1 MQTFFLPTQVTTG
14 IGCFKQLG
22 QVTSRCGKRALLV
35 CDKRLAQQTDVVS
48 RARELLAAAGV
59 ELVVYDDVAREPELP
74 IVAEGIRRANET
86 GAEVLIGIGGG
97 SAMDTAKAI
106 AGLCKLPGSVLEY
119 HQGRKLEGP
128 GLPLITVPT
137 TAGTGAE
144 VTKNAVL
151 IDPATKVKQ
160 SIRDDRWFAR
170 AALVDPELTLSMPP
184 AVTASTG
191 ADALCQAIE
200 SFTSIGAGPLSDA
213 LAARAIG
220 LIGANLQTAY
230 EHGDNLAAREAMSMG
245 SLMAG
250 IAMAM
255 ARLGGVHGMAHP
267 LGSHYAIPHGVIC
280 GLLLPYTMAYNLPA
294 AVAKYAEVAHLMGVD
309 TGGLTAEQAAQRA
322 VDAVRDL
329 VTRIAVPLH
338 LRAFGVTEEAFG
350 PIIDESLTQSS
361 LHHNPRKLGAE
372 DVRAILTAAL

>member
-1 MQTFFLPTQVTTG
+1 MQTFFLPTQVITG
-14 IGCFKQLG
+14 VGCFAQVGAVTARFG
-22 QVTSRCGKRALLV
+22 QRALLV
-35 CDKRLAQQTDVVS
+35 CDKRLAQQTGVVQ
-48 RARELLAAAGV
+48 RAGELLAAAGV
-59 ELVVYDDVAREPELP
+59 ALTVYDEVAREPELP
-74 IVAEGIRRANET
+74 SVAEGIRRANE
-86 GAEVLIGIGGG
+86 ADAQVVIGIGGG
-97 SAMDTAKAI
+97 SAMDTAKAV
-106 AGLCKLPGSVLEY
+106 AGLCKLPGSLLEY
-119 HQGRKLEGP
+119 HEGRKLEGP

-151 IDPATKVKQ
+151 INPATRVKQ

-170 AALVDPELTLSMPP
+170 VALVDPELTVSMPP

-200 SFTSIGAGPLSDA
+200 SYTSIGAGPLSDA
-213 LAARAIG
+213 LAMRAIE
-220 LIGANLQTAY
+220 LIGGSLQTAY
-230 EHGDNLAAREAMSMG
+230 EQGDNLPAREAMSMG

-294 AVAKYAEVAHLMGVD
+294 AAAKYADVARLMGVD
-309 TGGLTAEQAAQRA
+309 TGGLTVEQAAERG
-322 VDAVRDL
+322 VTAVREL
-329 VTRIAVPLH
+329 VTRIGVPLH
-338 LRAFGVTEEAFG
+338 LRAFGVTEQDLG

-372 DVRAILTAAL
+372 DVRAILLAAL

>member
-14 IGCFKQLG
+14 PGCFAQLG
-22 QVTSRCGKRALLV
+22 KLAAGYGQRALLV
-35 CDKRLAQQTDVVS
+35 CDKRLAEQTDVVA
-48 RARELLAAAGV
+48 RASELLAAAGV
-59 ELVVYDDVAREPELP
+59 ALTVYSDVAREPELP
-74 IVAEGIRRANET
+74 VVAEGIQRAN
-86 GAEVLIGIGGG
+86 AADAQVVIGIGGG

-128 GLPLITVPT
+128 GLPLVTVPT

-170 AALVDPELTLSMPP
+170 AALVDPELTVSMPP

-200 SFTSIGAGPLSDA
+200 SYTSIGAGPLSDA
-213 LAARAIG
+213 LAMRAIA
-220 LIGANLQTAY
+220 LIGANLGQAY
-230 EHGDNLAAREAMSMG
+230 RHGDDLAAREAMSMG

-250 IAMAM
+250 IAMAT

-294 AVAKYAEVAHLMGVD
+294 AADKYAVVARLMGSD
-309 TGGLTAEQAAQRA
+309 TAGLTPPQAAQHA
-322 VDAVRDL
+322 VDVVRDL
-329 VTRIAVPLH
+329 VTCIGVPMR
-338 LRAFGVTEEAFG
+338 LRAFGVTEDALG

-361 LHHNPRKLGAE
+361 LHHNPRKLEAE
-372 DVRAILTAAL
+372 DVRAILMAAL

>member
-14 IGCFKQLG
+14 SGCFEQLG
-22 QVTSRCGKRALLV
+22 QVTVRYGKRALLV
-35 CDKRLAQQTDVVS
+35 CDKRLAQQTDVVR
-48 RARELLAAAGV
+48 RAQGLLAAAGV
-59 ELVVYDDVAREPELP
+59 ELAVYDDVAREPELP
-74 IVAEGIRRANET
+74 VVAEGIRSANEA
-86 GAEVLIGIGGG
+86 GAEVVIGIGGG

-106 AGLCKLPGSVLEY
+106 AGLCKLPGSLLEY

-137 TAGTGAE
+137 AAGTGAE

-213 LAARAIG
+213 LATRAIA
-220 LIGANLQTAY
+220 LIGANLQGAY
-230 EHGDNLAAREAMSMG
+230 EHGDDLAAREAMCMG

-294 AVAKYAEVAHLMGVD
+294 TVVKYAEVARLMGVE
-309 TGGLTAEQAAQRA
+309 TAGLSPEQAAQRA
-322 VDAVRDL
+322 VDAVREL
-329 VTRIAVPLH
+329 VTHIAVPLH
-338 LRAFGVTEEAFG
+338 LRTFGVTEEAFD
-350 PIIDESLTQSS
+350 PIIAESLTQSS
-361 LHHNPRKLGAE
+361 LHHNPRPLGAE

>member
-1 MQTFFLPTQVTTG
+1 
-14 IGCFKQLG
+14 
-22 QVTSRCGKRALLV
+22 
-35 CDKRLAQQTDVVS
+35 
-48 RARELLAAAGV
+48 
-59 ELVVYDDVAREPELP
+59 
-74 IVAEGIRRANET
+74 
-86 GAEVLIGIGGG
+86 
-97 SAMDTAKAI
+97 
-106 AGLCKLPGSVLEY
+106 
-119 HQGRKLEGP
+119 
-128 GLPLITVPT
+128 VPT
-137 TAGTGAE
+137 TSGTGAE

-213 LAARAIG
+213 LAMRAIA
-220 LIGANLQTAY
+220 LIGANLRAAY
-230 EHGDNLAAREAMSMG
+230 EHGDDLAAREAMSMG

-280 GLLLPYTMAYNLPA
+280 GLLLPHTMAYNLPA
-294 AVAKYAEVAHLMGVD
+294 TVAKYAEVAQLMGVD
-309 TGGLTAEQAAQRA
+309 TAGLAPEQAAQAA
-322 VDAVRDL
+322 VAAVREL
-329 VTRIAVPLH
+329 VTSIQVPSH
-338 LRAFGVTEEAFG
+338 LRAFGVAEDALG
-350 PIIDESLTQSS
+350 PIIEESLTQSS
-361 LHHNPRKLGAE
+361 LHHNPRPLAAE